1 VLRPRIT
8 APNDLVV
15 TKLKRFH
22 SGDREDIRL
31 LCDAGEVTREGIL
44 GSLDLAYPFGMDEEE
59 DPSHKRVNENLRKV
73 LEYLDGRSRNL

>member
-31 LCDAGEVTREGIL
+31 LCDTGEVTRDGL
-44 GSLDLAYPFGMDEEE
+44 LKSLDLAYPFGMDEEE
-59 DPSHKRVNENLRKV
+59 DPSHKRVSENLGKV
-73 LEYLDGRSRNL
+73 LDYLEGRSRSL